1 MKSMV
6 VVIAASILLPNGAA
20 AADRGFYFGGSVG
33 WSSVDGI
40 ADTDPTVSVGPG
52 LPSEIP
58 INGLPFD
65 DDDTAWS
72 AFVGYQAFQY
82 VGFELA
88 YGDLG
93 RFDSRILLLP
103 SGDPPS
109 LAVDEWSVSAR
120 FRYPF
125 GKKFFANFFAG
136 ISRASFDVDGEATV
150 LIVVDPLF
158 PGRPASAPPGLS
170 LSPMSDFIPFNPT
183 IPFASPSDETGF
195 VWGFGVTWQ
204 FLEKFGL
211 GLDYRQHNVQVQ
223 DVETLNVSL
232 LYSL

>member
-1 MKSMV
+1 MNC
-6 VVIAASILLPNGAA
+6 IDRLILLAAFILVSTSAA
-20 AADRGFYFGGSVG
+20 AADRGFYFGGSIG
-33 WSSVDGI
+33 LSSVDGT
-40 ADTDPTVSVGPG
+40 ADTDSTVSIGGG

-88 YGDLG
+88 YWDLG
-93 RFDSRILLLP
+93 RFDSPILLSP
-103 SGDPPS
+103 TGDPLS

-136 ISRASFDVDGEATV
+136 ISRASFDVDGEAFV
-150 LIVVDPLF
+150 LIM
-158 PGRPASAPPGLS
+158 PGAGFTP
-170 LSPMSDFIPFNPT
+170 FIPPT

-211 GLDYRQHNVQVQ
+211 GLDYRQHNVQVH